1 MKRAMRVP
9 VHQKRGRS
17 SSQAKSQPLR
27 RLLAAKSQQHACP
40 IVTWTCRI
48 RRRAMWAPLASLIKQ
63 FHKKTEHR
71 ESRLCIRG
79 FQGKWTRSWCLMTV
93 SMLLMAVCGY
103 KMLSFRL
110 NHREESSSPSK
121 WKDQDV
127 RHLSKDRTANFAVA
141 MHKIQWGPHQ
151 A

>member
-1 MKRAMRVP
+1 MRAVRVP
-9 VHQKRGRS
+9 VHKKRGGS
-17 SSQAKSQPLR
+17 SSHPKSQPHR
-27 RLLAAKSQQHACP
+27 RLIARKSQQLACP

-63 FHKKTEHR
+63 SRKKTEHR

-79 FQGKWTRSWCLMTV
+79 FLGRWTRSWCLMTV
-93 SMLLMAVCGY
+93 SMHLMVVCGY
-103 KMLSFRL
+103 KTLSFRF
-110 NHREESSSPSK
+110 NHKEELSRPSK

-127 RHLSKDRTANFAVA
+127 RHWSKDRTANFAVA
-141 MHKIQWGPHQ
+141 MYQIQWGPHQ